1 MSESY
6 PVHDAYGNVCEIRR
20 ADAPVVALLWGYN
33 HSRPVAIVEGASYQ
47 EVVSG
52 LRVSVE
58 SLQNLDGSA
67 LENVLLPLRN
77 AFPPLAG

>member
-33 HSRPVAIVEGASYQ
+33 YSRPVAIGGRGVISGSRFRAERECG
-47 EVVSG
+47 VS
-52 LRVSVE
+52 S
-58 SLQNLDGSA
+58 NLA
-67 LENVLLPLRN
+67 AVPFENVCFR
-77 AFPPLAG
+77 AFAPPLAG

>member
-33 HSRPVAIVEGASYQ
+33 YSRPVAIVEGRHIRKS
-47 EVVSG
+47 
-52 LRVSVE
+52 
-58 SLQNLDGSA
+58 
-67 LENVLLPLRN
+67 
-77 AFPPLAG
+77 FPGCA